1 MALDTG
7 KPLAVSQQFAVNT
20 ILKRRQSGCL
30 AHAPG
35 QRAPWRAYRFVCCI
49 DIRVWRF
56 ADLLA
61 KRGIPD
67 GGPAVGSQH
76 GLASEEVVPV
86 PGKAAAPVV
95 SSVSPASGTI
105 GAEVAITGRG
115 FAGASGVRFGAAA
128 SEFSVKSS
136 SEVTATVPAGAS
148 TGPVMVTGPG
158 GTASSPEAFTVTP
171 GIALSVVNGPPTTT
185 LTVAGAGFGPFEAV
199 DVYFDITD
207 AALASTSG
215 TGNFAGTAVQVLASA
230 LPGTANL
237 TAVGRHS
244 GLSAQ
249 AEFLV
254 STSWAQYR
262 YASTHNG
269 VNPYENVLS
278 TSTVSGLDVAWSF
291 PTGGSVQ
298 CSPAVAGGVVY
309 VGSDDSN
316 VYALDAAT
324 GAKAWSF
331 RTGNSIFSSP
341 AVADG
346 VVYVGSEDGNVYALD
361 AATGA
366 KAWSFPTGDVV
377 DTAPAVADGVVYVGS
392 GNNNVYAL
400 DAATGAQAWS
410 FPTGAP
416 VTFSSPAV
424 ADGVVYVGS
433 NDGKVYS
440 FTLAGGVTPP

>member
-1 MALDTG
+1 M
-7 KPLAVSQQFAVNT
+7 
-20 ILKRRQSGCL
+20 
-30 AHAPG
+30 
-35 QRAPWRAYRFVCCI
+35 
-49 DIRVWRF
+49 
-56 ADLLA
+56 
-61 KRGIPD
+61 
-67 GGPAVGSQH
+67 
-76 GLASEEVVPV
+76 GLAWEEVVPV
-86 PGKAAAPVV
+86 PGKAAAPVA

-136 SEVTATVPAGAS
+136 SEITATVPAGAS
-148 TGPVMVTGPG
+148 TGLVTVTGPA

-171 GIALSVVNGPPTTT
+171 GIALSVVSGPPTTT
-185 LTVAGAGFGPFEAV
+185 VTVAGAGFGAFEAV

-215 TGNFAGTAVQVLASA
+215 TGNFAGIAVQVPASA
-230 LPGTANL
+230 LPGTADL

-262 YASTHNG
+262 YTSTHHG
-269 VNPYENVLS
+269 VNPYENLLS
-278 TSTVSGLDVAWSF
+278 ASNVSGLDVAWSF

-298 CSPAVAGGVVY
+298 CSPAVA
-309 VGSDDSN
+309 N
-316 VYALDAAT
+316 
-324 GAKAWSF
+324 
-331 RTGNSIFSSP
+331 
-341 AVADG
+341 
-346 VVYVGSEDGNVYALD
+346 
-361 AATGA
+361 
-366 KAWSFPTGDVV
+366 
-377 DTAPAVADGVVYVGS
+377 VVYVGS

-400 DAATGAQAWS
+400 DAATGAHGWS

-440 FTLAGGVTPP
+440 FTLASGVAPP